1 MTKFGFVRSG
11 GGDIFWRKT
20 QRTETT
26 AQSSDLERQ
35 RLQVDPFVLTC

>member
-11 GGDIFWRKT
+11 RGEIFWT
-20 QRTETT
+20 QWTETT
-26 AQSSDLERQ
+26 AQLNDLERQ